1 MFAPENWG
9 RKLISLTIFY
19 PSLSVLFAMIL
30 NFFILIV
37 FVVGLVALIKWLKRP
52 APAEGKPN
60 ALEVAK
66 LRYARGEISKAEF
79 DEIKKNL

>member
-1 MFAPENWG
+1 M
-9 RKLISLTIFY
+9 ISLTIFY

-37 FVVGLVALIKWLKRP
+37 FVVALVALIKWLKRP